1 MLRVRLNY
9 WRGKGMKL
17 QYVYDV
23 VPVMIWTKKGR
34 RYEAEIKSV
43 TSKEGAELY
52 VKHINNDGTDR
63 YAEIMKSE
71 KVFRVEGLGN
81 ERQTT

>member
-1 MLRVRLNY
+1 
-9 WRGKGMKL
+9 MKL

-34 RYEAEIKSV
+34 RYEAEIRSI

-71 KVFRVEGLGN
+71 EVYRVEGLSN
-81 ERQTT
+81 VIRTH

>member
-1 MLRVRLNY
+1 
-9 WRGKGMKL
+9 MKL

-34 RYEAEIKSV
+34 RYEAEIQSV

-71 KVFRVEGLGN
+71 EVFRVEDNNN
-81 ERQTT
+81 EHTKH

>member
-1 MLRVRLNY
+1 
-9 WRGKGMKL
+9 MKL

-34 RYEAEIKSV
+34 RYEAEIQSV

-52 VKHINNDGTDR
+52 VKHINSDGTDR

-71 KVFRVEGLGN
+71 KVFRVEGLEN
-81 ERQTT
+81 EFYTN